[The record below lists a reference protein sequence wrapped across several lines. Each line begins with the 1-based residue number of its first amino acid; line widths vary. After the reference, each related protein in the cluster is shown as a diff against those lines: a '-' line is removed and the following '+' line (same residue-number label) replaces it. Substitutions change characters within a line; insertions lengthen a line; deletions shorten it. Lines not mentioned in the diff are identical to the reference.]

1 MNLASLVPVL
11 NLETVLG
18 LCFLL
23 WCCSIG
29 SNEVHCS
36 GSYSFRLVLLFH
48 EDLCCCLTQIP
59 LCPARLCNLAAQ
71 VFLCLLPTGTWKAII
86 CSCPQRLQCPCFP
99 ASHGWLLVKGEC
111 CTHHQVLAAS
121 ATKVASPHQ
130 PSSLLPRGWHSFHH
144 SHSPSA
150 CRATL
155 QLVPWWHWHVSWCEP
170 KATQADGLR
179 CSTCVQQGWCI
190 CKTGAR
196 FPRRRAWT
204 HLLNPRGYQC
214 MLWSVFPWL
223 FLLLFSAVTKIYIS
237 SFSYLC
243 RRPNL
248 QNAFSILLV
257 FFENG
262 SIKSQ
267 IARVYT
273 EEPASWG

>member
-121 ATKVASPHQ
+121 ATKVASPQQ
-130 PSSLLPRGWHSFHH
+130 PPAKGLALISSLTLPICMQ
-144 SHSPSA
+144 SHSP
-150 CRATL
+150 
-155 QLVPWWHWHVSWCEP
+155 
-170 KATQADGLR
+170 
-179 CSTCVQQGWCI
+179 
-190 CKTGAR
+190 
-196 FPRRRAWT
+196 
-204 HLLNPRGYQC
+204 
-214 MLWSVFPWL
+214 
-223 FLLLFSAVTKIYIS
+223 
-237 SFSYLC
+237 
-243 RRPNL
+243 
-248 QNAFSILLV
+248 
-257 FFENG
+257 
-262 SIKSQ
+262 
-267 IARVYT
+267 ARVLVALARVLVWAQSH
-273 EEPASWG
+273 PGRWAQVLHVCAAGMVHL